1 MQNVQ
6 VEIQQVF
13 LKKYTFYILKLNK
26 KFLEITEE
34 IDNSIPNLPSSNSTS
49 KHIYHRTFTQNL
61 SPQSVFNYQI
71 H

>member
-13 LKKYTFYILKLNK
+13 LKKYTFPIVKLNK
-26 KFLEITEE
+26 KFLVITEE
-34 IDNSIPNLPSSNSTS
+34 INNLIPNSSSSNCTS
-49 KHIYHRTFTQNL
+49 KHICHRTFAQNL